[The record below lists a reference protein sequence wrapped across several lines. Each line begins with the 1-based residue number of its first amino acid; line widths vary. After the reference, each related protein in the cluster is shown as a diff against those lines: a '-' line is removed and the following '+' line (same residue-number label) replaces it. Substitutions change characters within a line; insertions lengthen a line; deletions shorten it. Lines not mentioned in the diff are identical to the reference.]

1 MKIVFLGIGT
11 NLGNRENN
19 LEQAVA
25 GIEKFPGRLLQSS
38 SLYETEPWGF
48 QSEEKFLN
56 MVVKIETNLTPV
68 ALLEKIISLESM
80 LGRVRGTERYISRL
94 IDIDILFYDD
104 LIVDEA
110 YLKIPHPLL
119 HKRKF
124 VLIPL
129 CEMEPGKIHPVL
141 GKTLGELLE
150 MCEDKG
156 LVKKY
161 ILKSC

>member
-11 NLGNRENN
+11 NLGNREHN

-25 GIEKFPGRLLQSS
+25 GTGNFLGRVLLSS

-48 QSEEKFLN
+48 QSGEKFLN
-56 MVVKIETNLTPV
+56 MAVKIETNLSP
-68 ALLEKIISLESM
+68 AFLLEKILILESTM
-80 LGRVRGTERYISRL
+80 GRVRGTEQYVSRL

-104 LIVDEA
+104 LIINEDH
-110 YLKIPHPLL
+110 LKIPHPLL

-129 CEMEPGKIHPVL
+129 CEIEPGLIHPVL
-141 GKTLGELLE
+141 RKSIAELLQK
-150 MCEDKG
+150 CKDKG

-161 ILKSC
+161 I